1 METKNIPNHIALI
14 PDGNRR
20 WARKRGFSPWVG
32 HSAGTK
38 ALEKILEKAVE
49 FKIPYFTVWGGSTDN
64 LTKRPK
70 REIDFLFRI
79 YKEQFSRLGKD
90 KRVYQNKVKIN
101 VLGKWKNILP
111 KDVQRTFEKVI
122 EKTKHHMKYSLTFL
136 IAYDGQEEMVDCVK
150 RIADLVRK
158 DFTETNNFC
167 DKEFT
172 SKLIK
177 ENLLTKNLPV
187 VDLVIRT
194 GCQNDPHQSAG
205 FMMWDTAYSQYYF
218 TDNLFPDFKPSEIEE
233 IIKDFSKRERRL
245 GK

>member
-1 METKNIPNHIALI
+1 METNNIPNHIALI

-20 WARKRGFSPWVG
+20 WARKKGFKTWIG
-32 HSAGTK
+32 HRAGTK
-38 ALEKILEKAVE
+38 TLEEILEKAIE

-79 YKEQFSRLGKD
+79 YKEQFSRLGRD
-90 KRVYQNKVKIN
+90 KRVYQNQVKVN

-111 KDVQRTFEKVI
+111 KDVQKTFEKVI
-122 EKTKHHMKYSLTFL
+122 EKTKNHMKYSLTFL

-158 DFTETNNFC
+158 DFTGTKNFC
-167 DKEFT
+167 DKELT
-172 SKLIK
+172 SRLIK

-194 GCQNDPHQSAG
+194 GCQDDPHQSAG

-218 TDNLFPDFKPSEIEE
+218 TDNLFPDFKPSELEG